1 MWNSNTS
8 QEIDGDGCSWSHYCH
23 SSVWNTCSSKET
35 SSIQVN
41 EELADGG
48 LDVAA
53 LVVAVEDGGWAVD
66 GERGVDE
73 LEPRDP
79 GESVDGD
86 EIGWQLIL

>member
-8 QEIDGDGCSWSHYCH
+8 QEIDGDGCSWRHYCH
-23 SSVWNTCSSKET
+23 SPIWNARSSKET

-41 EELADGG
+41 EELADLG
-48 LDVAA
+48 LDVAT
-53 LVVAVEDGGWAVD
+53 LVVAVKDGGWAVD

-73 LEPRDP
+73 LEPGDP